1 MKPAPAAIPSCFLL
15 YPVLRDLS
23 RVEGEENLVPHLV
36 AFLLCRTLS
45 TIGLSDEKELFLEEE
60 GATHR
65 LPPEEEK
72 RLKRRAPAARDP
84 SELDDLDDDDGRE
97 DELDL
102 ENQLLLEDE
111 EEEDDLDE

>member
-1 MKPAPAAIPSCFLL
+1 MNPAPAAIPSCFLL
-15 YPVLRDLS
+15 YPVLSDLS

-36 AFLLCRTLS
+36 AFLLWRTLS
-45 TIGLSDEKELFLEEE
+45 TIGFSDEKELLLVEE

-65 LPPEEEK
+65 FPPEEEK
-72 RLKRRAPAARDP
+72 RLYRRAPADRDP
-84 SELDDLDDDDGRE
+84 RELDDLDE

-111 EEEDDLDE
+111 EEDLDE

>member
-1 MKPAPAAIPSCFLL
+1 MNPAPVAIPSCFLL

-36 AFLLCRTLS
+36 AFLLCRALS
-45 TIGLSDEKELFLEEE
+45 TIGLRDEKELFLEDE
-60 GATHR
+60 GATQR
-65 LPPEEEK
+65 LPPEDEK
-72 RLKRRAPAARDP
+72 RLNRRAPAARDP
-84 SELDDLDDDDGRE
+84 RELDDLDGRE
-97 DELDL
+97 GELDL